1 MVAMADIDRNKD
13 GMRSRQHCMDT
24 GSKVRDPKATKMTV
38 KWGRI
43 SAVDVAPNL
52 TYRKAGA

>member
-1 MVAMADIDRNKD
+1 
-13 GMRSRQHCMDT
+13 MDT
-24 GSKVRDPKATKMTV
+24 VSKVRDTKATRMAVTC
-38 KWGRI
+38 GRI